1 MATQAHCAFCFE
13 TLTASLE
20 KRPALSLPEVEAL
33 WSKYHLSLTTTSPTS
48 ASDPNTPSTSTPST
62 APSSN
67 THSGVST
74 PADTSSSSSAN
85 SSTSSLPEEHPLF
98 ITYNTITPNG
108 DKHLRGCIGTF
119 SPQPLAKGLSSYA
132 LTAAFDDTRFSPITS
147 SELPTLEVGVTLL
160 TDFEPAKD
168 AFDWEVGVHGLRI
181 SFMDKGRRL
190 GATYLPDVAREQ
202 GWGKE
207 EALVS
212 LMRKA
217 GWRGKSKDWESVELG
232 VTRYQGRKVALGFGE
247 WKEWREWVDEDLD
260 DEGEA

>member
-33 WSKYHLSLTTTSPTS
+33 WSKYHRSLTTTSPTD
-48 ASDPNTPSTSTPST
+48 AAKSDVNNGSTSST
-62 APSSN
+62 ASSSN

-74 PADTSSSSSAN
+74 PGDAASGGSSAN
-85 SSTSSLPEEHPLF
+85 SSTSSLNEEHPLF
-98 ITYNTITPNG
+98 ITYNTITPRG

-119 SPQPLAKGLSSYA
+119 SPQPLPIGLSSYA
-132 LTAAFDDTRFSPITS
+132 LTAAFDDTRFSPITA

-160 TDFEPAKD
+160 TNFEPAKD

-181 SFMDKGRRL
+181 SFQDKGRRL

-207 EALVS
+207 EAVIS

-217 GWRGKSKDWESVELG
+217 GWRGKSADWKSVELG
-232 VTRYQGRKVALGFGE
+232 VTRYQGRKVGLSFGE
-247 WKEWREWVDEDLD
+247 WKEWRDWVDEDLD
-260 DEGEA
+260 DA